1 MAKVGS
7 YLKAYP
13 IARFR
18 EFSGWTENAQNA
30 RQENQ
35 NGEGSEAAGPRQLT
49 DSDFLYLQE
58 NYTVTDGIFLDQNII
73 FDQVTP
79 EWTEF
84 CENTLKFEIPEYQR
98 APSTDQSNGLNA

>member
-1 MAKVGS
+1 MAKVGR

-30 RQENQ
+30 RPEDQ
-35 NGEGSEAAGPRQLT
+35 NGEGPEAAAPRPLT

-58 NYTVTDGIFLDQNII
+58 DYTVTDGIFLDQNII

-79 EWTEF
+79 EWIEF

-98 APSTDQSNGLNA
+98 TPPAEQSQA

>member
-1 MAKVGS
+1 MANIGRYSKV
-7 YLKAYP
+7 YP

-30 RQENQ
+30 RVEKRTVD
-35 NGEGSEAAGPRQLT
+35 GKEESAPRQLS

-58 NYTVTDGIFLDQNII
+58 TFTVTDGIFLDQNVI

-79 EWTEF
+79 EWIEF

-98 APSTDQSNGLNA
+98 AASAKES